1 MSEAVIVA
9 IIGGAVTVI
18 GGLVMWWLR
27 QLDKRYDAQQS
38 AIASQQARIE
48 KLEHRDKLSWLYIR
62 RLIDHAYRHGA
73 VPLPEPPAGWLDD
86 E

>member
-1 MSEAVIVA
+1 MTEGIIVA
-9 IIGGAVTVI
+9 IIGGAVTIV

-27 QLDKRYDAQQS
+27 QLSQEIAAQKT
-38 AIASQQARIE
+38 RIE

-73 VPLPEPPAGWLDD
+73 VPLPEPPAGWLED